1 MSSMHYSLENA
12 INANNDRERSL
23 ANVISKA
30 SEEKMKK
37 IIRFHELFRFATRPD
52 WFYMFLGTI
61 GAIGHGA
68 SIPLLWLMFGYMTD
82 SFTDQIFYS
91 QSIPSTTSDY
101 RQQNK
106 ICNRSKMNLTS
117 SEDIQFSNK
126 IQHYSIYI
134 TLIGFGAFVCA
145 YIQTYFWAMSGE
157 RQIHRIRYRTFQSL
171 VCNKNIFYFDRHS
184 PGELI
189 TLVSDGIRRVNDGI
203 GENFGSC
210 LQYLS
215 LFTTGLI
222 IGFARGYKLTG
233 VILSLLP
240 VFIILVILYS
250 KFGAQMVSKQQE
262 TYTQAGQLAEQT
274 LSAVKTVFA
283 FNGSDFELKRY
294 EQQLLLTRKNG
305 IRIGAMFG
313 LVTGF
318 DYLIVFAADALG
330 LGYGAKLIREQKY
343 TIGQTLMVFFTVIN
357 ALFALERL
365 APYLQAII
373 SAKGSAHEIWKIID
387 TEKEFLREESTGE
400 LEPTDIDGSVAF
412 VNVHF
417 AYPSRPTVSVLNDV
431 SFNISA
437 GQTVAIV
444 GSTGSG
450 KSTCFELLEKLY
462 ELKTGSI
469 LLDNQPLNQYN
480 IQWLRTHISVVSQQ
494 PILFE
499 TTVME
504 NIRMGCRHAT
514 NSQIVNL
521 CKNLGIHET
530 IVNLSQD
537 KYETRITQNG
547 SNLSGGQRQKIA
559 LARALLK
566 NPRIL
571 LLDEATAALDS
582 ESEHQLQKAIE
593 EASADRT
600 TIVIAHRL
608 STIRNA
614 DNIIVFDCGRIIE
627 MGKHEFLMRQKGKYY
642 ELVQNQLIDDQI
654 DTISEEHEN
663 DLNEFRN
670 QNSPIENQIEVTPNA
685 TIKKKKRYFS
695 FFKLLA
701 LNKPEWYYIVFGCL
715 AAIINGGVEPVFA
728 LILSQLVSSFFF
740 SLSSEGLTLRLRLRA
755 YRTMLK
761 QNVSWFDRTKN
772 STGVLCVRLAT
783 EASSVH
789 EATGVLLGICLRSV
803 SNLTIGLILGF
814 YASWQLTI
822 TMCAF
827 ILLLIGSGWLQTK
840 VLTRFIKMDSIAI
853 EKAASIFSQ
862 MIQNIRTVVHLTEEK
877 TFLGS
882 YARIIDEPY
891 RKLKRRSNLNALL
904 FALTNSIPFF
914 AQAALFSYGACLV
927 RKDKIC
933 FDDIILIFSVVMFGA
948 VSVSQSFAM
957 APNYAKARSAAKKLF
972 DLFDLEFQEHAN
984 VESENSEEDR
994 VRFDGIEFKD
1004 VTFAYESRP
1013 DATILNKFSLKIRPG
1028 QHIALIGAS
1037 GCGKSTAIQLIERFY
1052 NYSNGSIIM
1061 NSQDI
1066 RKMNINKVR
1075 SNIALV
1081 SQEAVLFDASIR
1093 DNIKYGDLTR
1103 DISDEEIIRAAERA
1117 NIHDFIHKLP
1127 EGYATMVGSRGF
1139 QLSGG
1144 ERQRIAIARAIV
1156 RRANLLLLDEPTSAL
1171 DTSNEQTVQK
1181 GLEEAKRNST
1191 SITIAHR
1198 LTTIRS
1204 CDLIYVVGRGRI
1216 MEFGNHEQLMGQ
1228 KGYYFKLVQSSK

>member
-1 MSSMHYSLENA
+1 
-12 INANNDRERSL
+12 
-23 ANVISKA
+23 
-30 SEEKMKK
+30 
-37 IIRFHELFRFATRPD
+37 
-52 WFYMFLGTI
+52 MFLGTI
-61 GAIGHGA
+61 GSIGHGA
-68 SIPLLWLMFGYMTD
+68 SIPLLWFMFGLMTD
-82 SFTDQIFYS
+82 SFTEYEFNLISNDSKNLSQIFYS
-91 QSIPSTTSDY
+91 QSIPSTTNDY

-117 SEDIQFSNK
+117 LEDIQFSNK

-134 TLIGFGAFVCA
+134 TLIGFGAFACA
-145 YIQTYFWAMSGE
+145 YIQTYFWTMSGE
-157 RQIHRIRYRTFQSL
+157 RQTHRIRYRAFQSL

-184 PGELI
+184 PGELT
-189 TLVSDGIRRVNDGI
+189 TLVSDGIRTVNDGI
-203 GENFGSC
+203 GEKFGSC
-210 LQYLS
+210 IQYLS
-215 LFTTGLI
+215 CFTAGLL
-222 IGFARGYKLTG
+222 IGFARGHELTG

-240 VFIILVILYS
+240 LFTISVTLYS

-262 TYTQAGQLAEQT
+262 TYTQAGQLAEQA

-294 EQQLLLTRKNG
+294 EQQLLLIKKNG
-305 IRIGAMFG
+305 IYMGAMFG

-318 DYLIVFAADALG
+318 DYFTVFAADALG
-330 LGYGAKLIREQKY
+330 LGYGAKLISKQKY
-343 TIGQTLMVFFTVIN
+343 TIGQTLMVFFTVIS

-365 APYLQAII
+365 VPYFQAII
-373 SAKGSAHEIWKIID
+373 SAKGSAYAIWKIID
-387 TEKEFLREESTGE
+387 PEKEFLREESSGE
-400 LEPTDIDGSVAF
+400 LEPTDIDGNVEF

-417 AYPSRPTVSVLNDV
+417 AYPSRPAVSVLKNV

-450 KSTCFELLEKLY
+450 KSTCVELLEKLY
-462 ELKTGSI
+462 ELKAGLI
-469 LLDNQPLNQYN
+469 LLDNQPLNKYN
-480 IQWLRTHISVVSQQ
+480 IQWLRKHISVVSQQ
-494 PILFE
+494 PVLFE

-504 NIRMGCRHAT
+504 NIRMGYRHAT
-514 NSQIVNL
+514 NSQIIKL
-521 CKNLGIHET
+521 CKNLGIHEA

-537 KYETRITQNG
+537 KYETKITQNG

-582 ESEHQLQKAIE
+582 ESEHQLQKVIE
-593 EASADRT
+593 EASTDRT

-614 DNIIVFDCGRIIE
+614 DNIIVFDCGCIIE
-627 MGKHEFLMRQKGKYY
+627 TGTHEFLMKRKGKYY

-654 DTISEEHEN
+654 DTMSEEQEN

-670 QNSPIENQIEVTPNA
+670 QNSPIENQIEMIPVNILFFSIELKIMFFTMLIKNVA
-685 TIKKKKRYFS
+685 IKKKKRHFS

-701 LNKPEWYYIVFGCL
+701 LNIPEWYYIVLGCL
-715 AAIINGGVEPVFA
+715 TAIINGGVEPAFA
-728 LILSQLVSSFFF
+728 FILSKLVSSLFF

-761 QNVSWFDRTKN
+761 QNVSWFDRTEN
-772 STGVLCVRLAT
+772 STGVLCARLAT

-789 EATGVLLGICLRSV
+789 EATGVLLGISLRSV
-803 SNLTIGLILGF
+803 SNLTVGLILGF
-814 YASWQLTI
+814 YASWQLTLM
-822 TMCAF
+822 MCAF

-862 MIQNIRTVVHLTEEK
+862 VIQNIRTVVHLTEEK
-877 TFLGS
+877 TFLEN

-914 AQAALFSYGACLV
+914 AQAALFSYGAYLV

-972 DLFDLEFQEHAN
+972 DLFDLEFQEHTN
-984 VESENSEEDR
+984 VQSKNSEEDR
-994 VRFDGIEFKD
+994 ARFDGIEFKD

-1013 DATILNKFSLKIRPG
+1013 DATVLNKFSLKIQPG
-1028 QHIALIGAS
+1028 QHIALIETIKGAS
-1037 GCGKSTAIQLIERFY
+1037 GCGKSTAIQLIERYY
-1052 NYSNGSIIM
+1052 NYSYGSIIM

-1066 RKMNINKVR
+1066 RQMNINEVR
-1075 SNIALV
+1075 SKIALV
-1081 SQEAVLFDASIR
+1081 SQEAILFDASIR

-1103 DISDEEIIRAAERA
+1103 DISDKEIIRAAERA
-1117 NIHDFIHKLP
+1117 NIHDFIDKLP
-1127 EGYATMVGSRGF
+1127 EGYATMVGSRGT
-1139 QLSGG
+1139 QLAGG

-1156 RRANLLLLDEPTSAL
+1156 RRADLLLLDEPTSAL
-1171 DTSNEQTVQK
+1171 DTSNEQIVQK
-1181 GLEEAKRNST
+1181 GLDEAKRNST

-1198 LTTIRS
+1198 LTTIRN

-1216 MEFGNHEQLMGQ
+1216 MEFGDHEQLMGQ
-1228 KGYYFKLVQSSK
+1228 KGYYYKLVQSSK